1 MKTTNHNISDLSTL
15 LRPVAADLEQVRECI
30 SRVLTEVV
38 WPVGDLLSQLDLCG
52 GKMLRPAMTLLG
64 GKCLGSVAPEQ
75 IDLAAIMEMIH
86 LASLLHDDVI
96 DQAQARRGRRSA
108 NALWGNTQAVLL
120 GDFVLSKAFALGTA
134 LHLPEASAILCKT
147 AEAIC
152 TGEMRQNL
160 QKGDWTITEADYLAV
175 IEAKTASLFGTC
187 CQLGALAGKAE
198 PAMQTHLQQ
207 YGTAFGMLF
216 QIADDLLDIFG
227 DTNKEGKSLGAD
239 LFNEKLTLPVVHWLM
254 QDRQQRQN
262 VLKRLMQSADRAT
275 LRQTLHE
282 SGAVDYTLGRAED
295 YARIACAALAELPE
309 SDAKQSLLGL
319 VAYVVGRVD
328 VCRP

>member
-1 MKTTNHNISDLSTL
+1 MKTTNHNFSDLSTL

-30 SRVLTEVV
+30 RRVLTEAV

-64 GKCLGSVAPEQ
+64 GQCVGSVAPEQ

-120 GDFVLSKAFALGTA
+120 GDFVLSKAFALGTT
-134 LHLPEASAILCKT
+134 LDLPEASAILCKT

-152 TGEMRQNL
+152 TGEIRQNL

-198 PAMQTHLQQ
+198 PVMQTHLQQ

-227 DTNKEGKSLGAD
+227 DTKKEGKTLGAD
-239 LFNEKLTLPVVHWLM
+239 LLNEKLTLPVVHWLG
-254 QDRQQRQN
+254 QDRQNHQN
-262 VLKRLMQSADRAT
+262 ILNGLIEATDRAALCQA
-275 LRQTLHE
+275 LRE
-282 SGAVDYTLGRAED
+282 SGSVEYALRRAED
-295 YARIACAALAELPE
+295 FAQAARAALAEVPD
-309 SDAKQSLLGL
+309 SDAKRSLLEL
-319 VAYVVGRVD
+319 MTYVLRRVL
-328 VCRP
+328 

>member
-1 MKTTNHNISDLSTL
+1 MYP
-15 LRPVAADLEQVRECI
+15 PVDEA
-30 SRVLTEVV
+30 V

-64 GKCLGSVAPEQ
+64 GKCVGSVAPEH

-120 GDFVLSKAFALGTA
+120 GDFVLSKAFALGTT
-134 LHLPEASAILCKT
+134 LDLPEASAILGKT
-147 AEAIC
+147 AVAIC
-152 TGEMRQNL
+152 TGEIRQNL

-198 PAMQTHLQQ
+198 RSCRPIRNSTA
-207 YGTAFGMLF
+207 AFGMSQLPMTSWTSL
-216 QIADDLLDIFG
+216 AYEKG
-227 DTNKEGKSLGAD
+227 PTLGAD
-239 LFNEKLTLPVVHWLM
+239 LAERKADIAGCPLLG
-254 QDRQQRQN
+254 QDRQNHQEHPEW
-262 VLKRLMQSADRAT
+262 AD
-275 LRQTLHE
+275 
-282 SGAVDYTLGRAED
+282 
-295 YARIACAALAELPE
+295 
-309 SDAKQSLLGL
+309 
-319 VAYVVGRVD
+319 
-328 VCRP
+328 